1 MEFDNPNAIAN
12 LRSGF
17 EVKDSQGKQ
26 IAVQDN
32 SSSVPAEEKTFFQY
46 VKLAL
51 PADVAPGEYTIRV
64 WGQPEGEQ
72 NVSASTLTFK
82 VK

>member
-1 MEFDNPNAIAN
+1 MEFDNPNAIKN

-32 SSSVPAEEKTFFQY
+32 SSNVPAEEKMFFQY

-51 PADVAPGEYTIRV
+51 PTDVTPGEYTIRV

-72 NVSASTLTFK
+72 NESASTLTFK